1 MRRVPPARPTPAAP
15 RRIRGLTADERREQ
29 RRRALLDAAL
39 ELFAARGFG
48 EVSIEQLCQ
57 AAYVST
63 KSFYE
68 LFDGREACYLALMGE
83 VTAEAQ
89 AEMASALAGAP
100 DDEEAGSRRLLEAFA
115 RAFAADPRRAEVL
128 FGQGSATSP
137 TVERQRRTNRR
148 WAAAFV
154 SEIWRRYHP
163 QGELPPGVATG
174 LIGGL
179 FDIVADWVLDLDPDD
194 EQGATALLARLTAFY
209 GAVRAGLA

>member
-1 MRRVPPARPTPAAP
+1 MSSTRQPPGS

-68 LFDGREACYLALMGE
+68 QFDSREQCYVALMNE
-83 VTAEAQ
+83 VTAEIKAVMGR
-89 AEMASALAGAP
+89 AFAAAP
-100 DDEEAGSRRLLEAFA
+100 DDEAAGSRLLLEAFA
-115 RAFAADPRRAEVL
+115 GTFATDPRYAKVL
-128 FGQGSATSP
+128 FGEGSATSP

-148 WAAAFV
+148 WAAGFLA
-154 SEIWRRYHP
+154 EIWQRYRP
-163 QGELPPGVATG
+163 GEQVAPGIAIGAV
-174 LIGGL
+174 GGL
-179 FDIVADWVLDLDPDD
+179 FDIVADWVIDLDPADD
-194 EQGATALLARLTAFY
+194 DAATTLLERLVAFY
-209 GAVRAGLA
+209 FAVRGGL